1 LQFKLI
7 YTKSLQVGAAKM
19 ESADD
24 PLHLAELLE
33 AAHREAL
40 DVLENV
46 DHSSVIYEEE
56 GWTVK
61 DIIGNFVA
69 WEAEGL
75 AAIRAYEIGDEYHP
89 DTSFENVY
97 EDPEDD
103 IAARLYAAW
112 ESVGELL
119 RAAIV
124 EIPED
129 RRLMLVRCPWGEY
142 GHVDK
147 LVGELIAYQRVH
159 LNAIVESLNKRAS

>member
-1 LQFKLI
+1 
-7 YTKSLQVGAAKM
+7 M

-24 PLHLAELLE
+24 PSHLAELLE

-40 DVLENV
+40 DVLETV
-46 DHSSVIYEEE
+46 DHTSVVYEEE

-61 DIIGNFVA
+61 DVIGDIVA

-75 AAIRAYEIGDEYHP
+75 AAIQAHITGDEYHP
-89 DTSFENVY
+89 DTSYEPVY
-97 EDPEDD
+97 QDPQDRT
-103 IAARLYAAW
+103 AAKLYAAW
-112 ESVGELL
+112 EAVGELL

-124 EIPED
+124 EIPPD

-147 LVGELIAYQRVH
+147 LVGDLIAYQREH
-159 LNAIVESLNKRAS
+159 LNAILESLNKRAS